1 MWFMC
6 FLLAY
11 TLTGRQAS
19 HWLVI
24 GTALLATTLVW
35 VVKSPRSST

>member
-1 MWFMC
+1 MC
-6 FLLAY
+6 FLVAY

-24 GTALLATTLVW
+24 GTGALAIGLVW
-35 VVKSPRSST
+35 LVKSAKSNT